1 MGLVPSLLFTEIEGS
16 QLQLP
21 NRARSPSE
29 ASPEFHAAASLS
41 ATTQKAADHWA
52 TQYKDNTVA
61 RREWIGHPLAKER
74 QNRLLGNRIPENWL
88 IKTQLPNVP
97 VARALE
103 IGVGAADCEVHLLH
117 LGAAR
122 HFDLYDV
129 SEAGL
134 EMARDT
140 AKRLGVADRIT
151 LHCRDIN
158 TVQLPESAHGLIT
171 FMASLHHIDELEK
184 TLRSCDRALAPGGVL
199 WANEYVG
206 PDRFDYPDRD
216 ADIVRRIY
224 RALRPE
230 LHLGGEPELRFPTP
244 AEVVAVDPTEAIHS
258 SEILPTMRRIWPSL
272 KVTGQYGSLLFM
284 IMWCLDYN
292 AIYDTEQGR
301 EAYGLL
307 IELETAL
314 VDAGVLPHYFVDA
327 IARRPSVR
335 QDFAKRLGV
344 DPQGPVYQSLQQTA
358 AALRR
363 HFPMLSRL

>member
-1 MGLVPSLLFTEIEGS
+1 LQLTNHTPSLSGIPPEFEAVPSLS
-16 QLQLP
+16 
-21 NRARSPSE
+21 
-29 ASPEFHAAASLS
+29 ASS
-41 ATTQKAADHWA
+41 QKAADHWA
-52 TQYKDNTVA
+52 TQYKDNTAA

-74 QNRLLGNRIPENWL
+74 QNRILGNQIPEQWL
-88 IKTQLPNVP
+88 IKTQLRRAP
-97 VARALE
+97 VARALG
-103 IGVGAADCEVHLLH
+103 IGVGAADCEVHLLY
-117 LGAAR
+117 LGAAE

-134 EMARDT
+134 EMARET

-158 TVQLPESAHGLIT
+158 TVQLSESTYDLIT

-216 ADIVRRIY
+216 ADVVRRIY

-244 AEVVAVDPTEAIHS
+244 VEVIGVDPTEAIHS

-272 KVTGQYGSLLFM
+272 EVTGQYGSLLFM

-292 AIYDTEQGR
+292 AIYDTEYGR

-314 VDAGVLPHYFVDA
+314 VDAGVLPHYFLYA
-327 IARRPSVR
+327 IARKPTAR
-335 QDFAKRLGV
+335 QQLAKRLGI
-344 DPQGPVYQSLQQTA
+344 DPQGALYLSLQQTA
-358 AALRR
+358 AELRSR
-363 HFPMLSRL
+363 VPLLSRLGF